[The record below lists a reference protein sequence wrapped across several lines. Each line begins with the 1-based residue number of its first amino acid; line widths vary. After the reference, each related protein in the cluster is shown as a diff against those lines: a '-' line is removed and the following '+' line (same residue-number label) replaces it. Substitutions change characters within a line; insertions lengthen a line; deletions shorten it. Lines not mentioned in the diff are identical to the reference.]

1 MKIAHY
7 FSVVL
12 VLTFIASTSVLGQ
25 VRTTTDGRTPGDA
38 AGGAPAGS
46 YPLTGF
52 DTINIFNRKLNFF
65 LPLATLQGRGKVPVV
80 LPLVLDKGW
89 IGEFNEVT
97 LQYSVR
103 ETGGGGGAGILIG
116 EQITD
121 PIHPTLD
128 CTTGGYFSYLVTR
141 FRFIDMEGTEHTFF
155 DTAQNGARY
164 LTPNLCTST
173 PANNRGRTFVTRDG
187 TAATLILDA
196 DVIETN
202 WPDYSTPI
210 TRSGV
215 VILRDGTRYRIDSL
229 GRVSFIQDANGNRVN
244 FNYDGSTYQMT
255 SMIDSIGRTI
265 AILKDT
271 PSVGIDTIRTKG
283 FGGDNRDVKV
293 YYANLSVALRPGS
306 TLQTYTQLFT
316 EISSPTGIYDPPLVS
331 RVELPDG
338 RSFHFYYNSYG
349 ELARVIL
356 PTGGGFDYE
365 WAGYPSGSGYN
376 QAGLIVVRHLTK
388 RTTYK
393 DLTATDDPNN
403 PTAVN
408 VVSKEIYS
416 RSDVGYDRYITVETR
431 DGNNTLIAQ
440 SKHYFYSPP
449 QSCEP
454 SIFTYWEE
462 GKEYKTEKYQ
472 VTGGVL
478 GPVLTTV
485 EHTWS
490 PAPRTVF
497 NCATNNI
504 WPDPKIVETKTTL
517 NDLNFVSKQTYS
529 YDALHNLTDVYEY
542 AFGVGAPG
550 SLIRHTHTDY
560 VTLNNGVDY
569 AADTNIH
576 IRNLPLQKQVFD
588 AGGTMRAE
596 TFYEYDN
603 YNSDGFHSPLT
614 DCQNISGH
622 DSAFGAGYIMRGNAT
637 KTSRA
642 LLDNNGGVTEWVNSH
657 AQYDIAGN
665 VVNVID
671 ANGNATQFDFRDN
684 FGSPDDP
691 EVHSSENPANN
702 APGELGGQMSYAF
715 PFKITNALE
724 HKAYTKYDYYLGKV
738 ALSEDANGVKSNVY
752 FNDALDRPTKGV
764 RAIGTSVASQTVF
777 VYNDSG
783 SPVNGHPARSV
794 TTIGDKDV
802 FGESD
807 SGNGLKSVAIYDGLG
822 RMWRGAAYEGPTWTI
837 KDMHFDALGRV
848 SQVSNLYRAADP
860 GSASPPANLWTTTEY
875 DALGRVT
882 KLTTPDGA
890 HVDTVYSGNQ
900 TTVTDQAGKK
910 RRSETD
916 AFGRLIKVIEDPG
929 GLNYATIYLYDPL
942 DNLRKV
948 TQGSQSRWFGYDSL
962 SRLIRVKNPEQNT
975 NGSLPAYTDPVTGGS
990 GWSMAYSYD
999 ANGNLVSN
1007 TDPRNITTNYVYDAL
1022 NRNTSVD
1029 YSNTTALNPDITRV
1043 YDNTD
1048 PDAYG
1053 KGRLWR
1059 NYARGDLTNGTDTD
1073 QTVIDGYDAL
1083 GRPLSVRQHF
1093 KVNGVWKP
1101 GVSFGYTTSVTYDL
1115 AGNIKTMTYPSG
1127 RSVNYSYDAAGR
1139 LSSFTGNLGDGQLRT
1154 YSTIAQY
1161 HPAGMIERET
1171 FGTQTPLHHKKRY
1184 NNRLQLGDLR
1194 LSTGSDAL
1202 SYDRGA
1208 LLFLHGPNAVANTD
1222 PFANDPTNN
1231 GNLIK
1236 QLHYVPIA
1244 GGGEVVPQAD
1254 TYTYDALNRIS
1265 GVVEPNVFTQ
1275 TYGYDRWG
1283 NRQITSATGGVNNYN
1298 PTYDTGSNRIVGPIY
1313 DKAGNITSDLLT
1325 GGTMTYD
1332 AENRL
1337 LTASAGGGGTYTY
1350 DADGRRTKRTAGG
1363 QEKWHVYGIGGEL
1376 LAEYAANGAPSAP
1389 QKEYGYRGGQ
1399 LLIIAESGSGG
1410 GVSFVKPALKSRTDL
1425 IGKAGPEANGDADE
1439 LSVVDEP
1446 VADLEFN
1453 EDSGSTTADVSSSN
1467 SAGTPIDGVTG
1478 TTAEGYGNALSFNG
1492 IGRALL
1498 AEHPA
1503 GAAPNAP
1510 QKEYRNRRGLSIV
1523 TAQSGGVVTVYPG
1536 ANQSPDPGQGGLAV
1550 SSPINTGHGST
1561 LSEAYRTSK
1570 GRVSQTKTCLWHS
1583 FCDVTGT
1590 RTRVT
1595 LKFDWTLNA
1604 SINVSAFDEF
1614 AGATASYDFKIE
1626 YSLDNGSTWTVG
1638 RVLNDSV
1645 SIPDGA
1651 GGSDGRSINTSGS
1664 ESVDLPNPGSI
1675 DITQIRLRDRIFTS
1689 AAVRISNNGSAS
1701 SNATASVSLIRLEVD
1716 TVPVITG
1723 VSSSAVTHNS
1733 ATISWTTNEPADSQV
1748 EYGTTTAYGQSTAL
1762 DPALVTAHS
1771 QGLSGLTQ
1779 GTLYHYRVRS
1789 IDATGNL
1796 AVSGDFTFTTSTLDT
1811 TAPVISDVTAG
1822 AVTPTPPPST

>member
-1127 RSVNYSYDAAGR
+1127 RSVNYSYDGAGR

-1208 LLFLHGPNAVANTD
+1208 LLFFYGPNAVANTD
-1222 PFANDPTNN
+1222 PLANDPTNN
-1231 GNLIK
+1231 GNLVK
-1236 QLHYVPIA
+1236 QMHYVPLA

-1283 NRQITSATGGVNNYN
+1283 NRQITGATGGVNNYN
-1298 PTYDTGSNRIVGPIY
+1298 PTYDPGSNRIVGPSY
-1313 DKAGNITSDLLT
+1313 DMAGNIISDLLT

-1337 LTASAGGGGTYTY
+1337 LTATAGGGGTYTY
-1350 DADGRRTKRTAGG
+1350 DANGKRTRRTAGG
-1363 QEKWHVYGIGGEL
+1363 QETWYVYGIGGEL
-1376 LAEYAANGAPSAP
+1376 LAEYAADGAPSAP

-1399 LLIIAESGSGG
+1399 ILIIAEIGSGG
-1410 GVSFVKPALKSRTDL
+1410 GTSFVKPASQSRSDL
-1425 IGKAGPEANGDADE
+1425 IGKIGPGAGGSANRIFSADE
-1439 LSVVDEP
+1439 PFAALG
-1446 VADLEFN
+1446 LN
-1453 EDSGSTTADVSSSN
+1453 KGYGLITADFSDSDN
-1467 SAGTPIDGVTG
+1467 TG
-1478 TTAEGYGNALSFNG
+1478 TLVRGGPRVTAEEYGNAPSSNG
-1492 IGRALL
+1492 VGGALL

-1503 GAAPNAP
+1503 GAAPSSP
-1510 QKEYRNRRGLSIV
+1510 QKEYGYRGGRSIV
-1523 TAQSGGVVTVYPG
+1523 TVQSGGVVSVSPT
-1536 ANQSPDPGQGGLAV
+1536 ANQSPDPGLGGVAV
-1550 SSPINTGHGST
+1550 NSPINTGHGST

-1570 GRVSQTKTCLWHS
+1570 GGVSQTKTCLWHS
-1583 FCDVTGT
+1583 FSGVTGT

-1604 SINVSAFDEF
+1604 SINVSAFDEL

-1638 RVLNDSV
+1638 RGLNDSV

-1651 GGSDGRSINTSGS
+1651 GGSDGRSINTFGS
-1664 ESVDLPNPGSI
+1664 ESVDLPNPGGI
-1675 DITQIRLRDRIFTS
+1675 DITQIRVRDRIFTS
-1689 AAVRISNNGSAS
+1689 AAVRVSNNGSAS
-1701 SNATASVSLIRLEVD
+1701 SNATASVSSISLEVELLD
-1716 TVPVITG
+1716 STAPVITG

-1771 QGLSGLTQ
+1771 QGLSGLTP
-1779 GTLYHYRVRS
+1779 GMPYHYRVKSR
-1789 IDATGNL
+1789 DATGNL
-1796 AVSGDFTFTTSTLDT
+1796 AISDDFTFTTSSVDT
-1811 TAPVISDVTAG
+1811 KIG
-1822 AVTPTPPPST
+1822 R